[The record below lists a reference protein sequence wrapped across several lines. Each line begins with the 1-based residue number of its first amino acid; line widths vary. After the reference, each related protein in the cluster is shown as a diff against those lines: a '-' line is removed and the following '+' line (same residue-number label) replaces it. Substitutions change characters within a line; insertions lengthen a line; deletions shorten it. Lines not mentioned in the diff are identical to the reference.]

1 MSSTTTDK
9 VRAVDHDTWMAL
21 AVTEYERLDG
31 LLRSLA
37 PEQWSAPT
45 DCVEWDVRAMVAHLV
60 GAAEGNARVREGVR
74 QAVVGRRRYP
84 RDVLVDSINMVQIA
98 ERADRT
104 PAELVE
110 DLRDA
115 GRRGVAAR
123 RRLPAFVRGV
133 VVPIGPPVGTKP
145 IGYLMDCI
153 YTRDAWMHRID
164 IARATGSDLVVTADH
179 DGVLVADLVA
189 EWATLHDQPFELVLT
204 GAAGLRRTRGSG
216 GERIEIDAIE
226 FARAAAGRL
235 PAEGLLG
242 TPVPF

>member
-1 MSSTTTDK
+1 MDGMTTD
-9 VRAVDHDTWMAL
+9 RLGAVDHDMWMAL
-21 AVTEYERLDG
+21 ATTEYARLDD
-31 LLRSLA
+31 LLRALA
-37 PEQWSAPT
+37 PGDWAAPT

-60 GAAEGNARVREGVR
+60 GAAEGNARVVEGVR
-74 QAVVGRRRYP
+74 QAMVGRRRYR
-84 RDVLVDSINMVQIA
+84 RDVLVDSINMLQIA
-98 ERADRT
+98 ERADRS

-123 RRLPAFVRGV
+123 RRIPGLVRGI
-133 VVPIGPPVGTKP
+133 VVPMGPPLGTKP
-145 IGYLMDCI
+145 VGYLMDRI

-164 IARATGSDLVVTADH
+164 IARATGHDLVVTPDH

-189 EWATLHDQPFELVLT
+189 EWATLHEQPFELVLT
-204 GAAGLRRTRGSG
+204 GPAGLRRARGSG

-242 TPVPF
+242 TIVPF

>member
-1 MSSTTTDK
+1 MSGTTGS
-9 VRAVDHDTWMAL
+9 RLAPVDHDTWMAL
-21 AVTEYERLDG
+21 ATTEYARLDA
-31 LLRSLA
+31 LLRDLGPDDWA
-37 PEQWSAPT
+37 APT
-45 DCVEWDVRAMVAHLV
+45 DCVGWDVRATVAHLV

-74 QAVVGRRRYP
+74 QAAVGRRRY
-84 RDVLVDSINMVQIA
+84 RREVLVDSINELQIA
-98 ERADRT
+98 ERAGRT
-104 PAELVE
+104 PDQLVH

-123 RRLPAFVRGV
+123 RRLPDAVRRV

-164 IARATGSDLVVTADH
+164 IARATGRDLEVTADH

-204 GAAGLRRTRGSG
+204 GPAGLRRVRGAG

-235 PAEGLLG
+235 PAEGLLA
-242 TPVPF
+242 TAVPF